1 MSFILNIDN
10 KKYKKIEIQNLCQ
23 NTEAV
28 SYACWTTFSN
38 NNLKQSCSV

>member
-10 KKYKKIEIQNLCQ
+10 KKIYKKKIEKQNLCQ

-28 SYACWTTFSN
+28 SDACWIE
-38 NNLKQSCSV
+38 

>member
-10 KKYKKIEIQNLCQ
+10 KKKKYKKKIEKQNLCQ

-28 SYACWTTFSN
+28 SDACWIE
-38 NNLKQSCSV
+38 

>member
-10 KKYKKIEIQNLCQ
+10 KKKYKKKIEKQNLCQ

-28 SYACWTTFSN
+28 SDACWIE
-38 NNLKQSCSV
+38 